1 MSLRLLPIVCATS
14 FPCSSLST
22 FRRIASFEH
31 HGNHP
36 RFSPRIRC
44 SGQPLLRRSAN
55 YQPNLWSHDYIQSLT
70 SDHSMEEE
78 QNAARISKLE
88 EEVVKLIQEE
98 KGLEDQL
105 QLIDH
110 LQQLGVAY
118 HFKDDIK
125 DALGSIH
132 GSLEDTSMLLKDNL
146 HATALLFRL
155 LRENGFDV
163 SEDMFSRFKDEKGHL
178 KTCLQHQTK
187 GMLSLYEASYLG
199 KEGEFVLI
207 EAMDFTTKHLKKLM
221 EEGSLEPRFRE
232 HVAHALELPLNWRME
247 RIHTRWFIE
256 TYRREATMNP
266 LLLELA
272 KLNFNLI
279 QSMHKRELK
288 EVSRWW
294 TDLGLAQRLPFFRD
308 RLMENYFWTV
318 GWAFEPQFWSFREM
332 QTKLVSLITV
342 IDDVY
347 DVFGTLDELEL
358 FTNVVDRW
366 DVNAIDKLP
375 GYMKLCFLVVF
386 NMANDAGYRVM
397 KEKDL
402 DIIPY
407 LRRAWADVCKSYL
420 VEARWYHHGITPK
433 LGEYLDNAWT
443 SVSSPL
449 LLTHAYCMS
458 EDLTAEALPSIC
470 KYQDFVRR
478 SSVLYRLYN
487 DLATSKAELSRGDAP
502 KSIQCYKHEK
512 NVSEDVAR
520 EKLRELIS
528 VNWRAL
534 NGDRTSSSPLE
545 EYLKRVAINIPRMAQ
560 FLYEHGDGYG
570 IPDGETKNQI
580 ELLFIQPIEL

>member
-1 MSLRLLPIVCATS
+1 MASISTNSPS
-14 FPCSSLST
+14 FPSSLST
-22 FRRIASFEH
+22 FRRFASFEH
-31 HGNHP
+31 HGHHP
-36 RFSPRIRC
+36 CLSPRIRC

-55 YQPNLWSHDYIQSLT
+55 YQPNLWTNDYIESLT
-70 SDHSMEEE
+70 NDHSMKEE
-78 QNAARISKLE
+78 QNAARISNLE

-98 KGLEDQL
+98 KELEDQL

-110 LQQLGVAY
+110 LHQLGVAY

-125 DALGSIH
+125 DALGIIH
-132 GSLEDTSMLLKDNL
+132 GSLENKSMLLKDNL
-146 HATALLFRL
+146 HATSLLFRL

-163 SEDMFSRFKDEKGHL
+163 SEALSWFCSIMVPNPNISLNFVTKEMFSRFKDEKGHL
-178 KTCLQHQTK
+178 KTCLQHQIK
-187 GMLSLYEASYLG
+187 GILSLYEASYLG

-232 HVAHALELPLNWRME
+232 HVAHALELPLNWRMQ
-247 RIHTRWFIE
+247 RIHNRWFIE
-256 TYRREATMNP
+256 AYQREATMNP

-272 KLNFNLI
+272 KLDFNLV
-279 QSMHKRELK
+279 QSIHKRELR

-318 GWAFEPQFWSFREM
+318 GWAFEPQFWSFRQM

-342 IDDVY
+342 IDDAY
-347 DVFGTLDELEL
+347 DVYGTLDELEL

-375 GYMKLCFLVVF
+375 EYMKLCFLVVF

-397 KEKDL
+397 KEKGL

-407 LRRAWADVCKSYL
+407 MKRAWADVCKSYL
-420 VEARWYHHGITPK
+420 VEAKWYHHGCTPK
-433 LGEYLDNAWT
+433 IGEYLDNAWI

-458 EDLTAEALPSIC
+458 EDLTEEALRSIC
-470 KYQDFVRR
+470 KYQDFARW
-478 SSVLYRLYN
+478 SSMLYRLYN
-487 DLATSKAELSRGDAP
+487 DLATSKAELARGDVS
-502 KSIQCYKHEK
+502 KSIQCYMHER

-520 EKLRELIS
+520 E
-528 VNWRAL
+528 
-534 NGDRTSSSPLE
+534 NG
-545 EYLKRVAINIPRMAQ
+545 VAINIPRMAQ
-560 FLYEHGDGYG
+560 FLYEYGDGYG
-570 IPDGETKNQI
+570 IPDGETKNQVG
-580 ELLFIQPIEL
+580 LLLVQPIEL

>member
-1 MSLRLLPIVCATS
+1 RQPCLP
-14 FPCSSLST
+14 
-22 FRRIASFEH
+22 
-31 HGNHP
+31 
-36 RFSPRIRC
+36 PRIRC

-55 YQPNLWSHDYIQSLT
+55 YQPTLWTNDYIQSLT
-70 SDHSMEEE
+70 SDHSMDE
-78 QNAARISKLE
+78 QNAARISNLE
-88 EEVVKLIQEE
+88 KEVVKLIQEE
-98 KGLEDQL
+98 KELEDQL
-105 QLIDH
+105 HLIDH

-132 GSLEDTSMLLKDNL
+132 GSLEDTSKLLKDNL
-146 HATALLFRL
+146 HATAFLFRI

-256 TYRREATMNP
+256 TCQREATMNP

-272 KLNFNLI
+272 KLNFNMI
-279 QSMHKRELK
+279 QTMHKRELK

-294 TDLGLAQRLPFFRD
+294 TDLGHAQRLPFFRD
-308 RLMENYFWTV
+308 RLMENYFWTI

-332 QTKLVSLITV
+332 QTKLHSLITV

-347 DVFGTLDELEL
+347 DVYGTLDELEL

-366 DVNAIDKLP
+366 DVNEIDKLP

-386 NMANDAGYRVM
+386 NMANEAGYRVM
-397 KEKDL
+397 KEKGL

-407 LRRAWADVCKSYL
+407 LKRAVTYTALICFLSSLTHQPPDTFLLRTCRVAKPRTTWIEDVFTTGENISSKSIHFFCLNPFTTRRAF
-420 VEARWYHHGITPK
+420 
-433 LGEYLDNAWT
+433 
-443 SVSSPL
+443 
-449 LLTHAYCMS
+449 
-458 EDLTAEALPSIC
+458 IC
-470 KYQDFVRR
+470 KYQDFAGW
-478 SSVLYRLYN
+478 SSMIYRLYN
-487 DLATSKAELSRGDAP
+487 DLATSKGTQDVNATHTQCNISSVSLRCAEIYPVL
-502 KSIQCYKHEK
+502 K
-512 NVSEDVAR
+512 
-520 EKLRELIS
+520 ELIRA
-528 VNWRAL
+528 NWRAL
-534 NGDRTSSSPLE
+534 NGDRT
-545 EYLKRVAINIPRMAQ
+545 
-560 FLYEHGDGYG
+560 LY
-570 IPDGETKNQI
+570 
-580 ELLFIQPIEL
+580 

>member
-31 HGNHP
+31 HGRHP
-36 RFSPRIRC
+36 CLPPRIRC

-55 YQPNLWSHDYIQSLT
+55 YQPTLWTDDYIQSLT
-70 SDHSMEEE
+70 SDHSMEE
-78 QNAARISKLE
+78 QNATRISNLE
-88 EEVVKLIQEE
+88 KEVVKLIQEE
-98 KGLEDQL
+98 KELEDQL
-105 QLIDH
+105 HLIDH

-163 SEDMFSRFKDEKGHL
+163 SEGNMFSRFKDEKGHL

-187 GMLSLYEASYLG
+187 GMLSLYEASYHG

-247 RIHTRWFIE
+247 RIHTRWFVE
-256 TYRREATMNP
+256 TYQREATMNP

-272 KLNFNLI
+272 RLDFNLI

-332 QTKLVSLITV
+332 QTKLLSLITV

-347 DVFGTLDELEL
+347 DVYGTLDELEL

-366 DVNAIDKLP
+366 DVNEIDKLP

-386 NMANDAGYRVM
+386 NMANDVGYRVM
-397 KEKDL
+397 KEKGL

-407 LRRAWADVCKSYL
+407 LKKAWADICKSYL
-420 VEARWYHHGITPK
+420 VEARWYHHGCTPK

-458 EDLTAEALPSIC
+458 DDLTEEALRSIG
-470 KYQDFVRR
+470 KYQDFARW
-478 SSVLYRLYN
+478 SSMLFRLYD
-487 DLATSKAELSRGDAP
+487 DLATSKAELSRGDVP
-502 KSIQCYKHEK
+502 KSIQCYMHEK

-520 EKLRELIS
+520 ETVRELIR

-534 NGDRTSSSPLE
+534 NGNRTSSSPLE
-545 EYLKRVAINIPRMAQ
+545 EYFKRVAINISRMAQ

-580 ELLFIQPIEL
+580 VLLFIQPIEL